1 MNKNKQNNKEK
12 KSINAFTLVELLIV
26 IAIIGILTTLIVL
39 SLQNVRRSARDA
51 KRIADI
57 NQLQLALELYISD
70 NGFYPPNINFGE
82 SLSSGEVIYMEE
94 VPQAPTP
101 PDGDCDSITNEY
113 SYISIG
119 ADNSSYTISFCLGNN
134 TGSLPAGKVVAS
146 PQSLVED
153 LSSWTCGE
161 NLIDGRDNQSYATK
175 QYGDQ
180 CWFVENLNIGTRI
193 DGDYH
198 QLDDSII
205 QKFCYDDLESNCD
218 NGYGGLYQWTEAMNY
233 DTSTTQG
240 ICPDGWHIATSGE
253 WNILVNY
260 VNTPSLNY
268 RCNGISDSLG
278 KAFASN
284 NGWISTTT
292 ECMVGNN
299 QQTNNATGFNASPAG
314 YRDYTN
320 GSFTRSWS
328 TYIWSSIFGPEI
340 LEGRA
345 GYRALHYSSTTFYPS
360 GDYYAYGL
368 SVRCLKTN

>member
-26 IAIIGILTTLIVL
+26 IAIIGILVTLIVL
-39 SLQNVRRSARDA
+39 SLQNVRRNSRDI

-57 NQLQLALELYISD
+57 KQLQLALELYISD

-240 ICPDGWHIATSGE
+240 ICPDGWHIPTDAE
-253 WNILVNY
+253 WTVLTTY
-260 VNTPSLNY
+260 VNTASFNY
-268 RCNGISDSLG
+268 RCNGVSGNIG
-278 KAFASN
+278 KALASN
-284 NGWISTTT
+284 NGWTSATTS
-292 ECMVGNN
+292 CVVGND
-299 QQTNNATGFNASPAG
+299 QQTNNATGFNILPSGWHSFSPDFWDRGNLAFLW
-314 YRDYTN
+314 T
-320 GSFTRSWS
+320 
-328 TYIWSSIFGPEI
+328 SSPVSYGAYY
-340 LEGRA
+340 L
-345 GYRALHYSSTTFYPS
+345 YLYYDDALFYPLS
-360 GDYYAYGL
+360 YYWQGQEDGL
-368 SVRCLKTN
+368 SIRCIKD